1 MHSRQESVLTL
12 NKKGPCAVY
21 ASDIV
26 LDHDVEVVNPEHF
39 IARLTKEG
47 ELNMA
52 MKVEMGRGYLP
63 AAGRISEEGG
73 QADQQAVYRCL
84 LQSNSQG
91 VVYCGH
97 CKGGK
102 THGPGQIDC
111 GDRDERY
118 HWCGRCHKACG
129 ESVAGATFGVSSI

>member
-1 MHSRQESVLTL
+1 MHARQESVLTV

-52 MKVEMGRGYLP
+52 MKVELGRGYQP
-63 AAGRISEEGG
+63 AAVRVSEEGDRPISKLFVDASSVRFAG
-73 QADQQAVYRCL
+73 YPMWLKQQG
-84 LQSNSQG
+84 SNS
-91 VVYCGH
+91 VR
-97 CKGGK
+97 
-102 THGPGQIDC
+102 T
-111 GDRDERY
+111 
-118 HWCGRCHKACG
+118 
-129 ESVAGATFGVSSI
+129 STS